1 MTYNNLCSNGTYCA
15 TPVEWGIDPIETD
28 NVWEDELIAYNTSS
42 FNNIM
47 EAFVT
52 ILQALTLEGWGQ
64 FMYNMMDTGSPWFA
78 LFFYYL
84 IMLLGSF
91 FILNLI
97 LAVILSN
104 FILF

>member
-1 MTYNNLCSNGTYCA
+1 MTYINLCSNGTYCA

-52 ILQALTLEGWGQ
+52 ILQALTLEGWGGLGSIYVQ
-64 FMYNMMDTGSPWFA
+64 HDGYWFPLVRLGSPF
-78 LFFYYL
+78 
-84 IMLLGSF
+84 SF
-91 FILNLI
+91 TI
-97 LAVILSN
+97 
-104 FILF
+104 